1 MRNLIL
7 FMPPELVVF
16 MIIGAG
22 LAMIVGARS
31 LAATLLGIAMA
42 IIFLPVLLAPLFD
55 ALPGW
60 LLVILLIFFALGM
73 LRALF
78 EMTIG
83 KHSTDHMVG
92 ILAADVV
99 RAALLA
105 PFRLIGW
112 ALRALL
118 LRR

>member
-7 FMPPELVVF
+7 FMPTELVVF

-42 IIFLPVLLAPLFD
+42 IIFLPVLLGPLFD

-60 LLVILLIFFALGM
+60 LLVVLLFFFALAM

-78 EMTIG
+78 EITIG
-83 KHSTDHMVG
+83 KNSTDHMVG

-99 RAALLA
+99 RVALLA

-112 ALRALL
+112 VLRTL
-118 LRR
+118 LRRR

>member
-7 FMPPELVVF
+7 LIPQELVVF
-16 MIIGAG
+16 MIVGAG
-22 LAMIVGARS
+22 LAMIVGARR
-31 LAATLLGIAMA
+31 LAAGLLGAAMA

-60 LLVILLIFFALGM
+60 LLWGLIIFFSLAL

-78 EMTIG
+78 ELTIG
-83 KHSTDHMVG
+83 KNSTDHMVG

-99 RAALLA
+99 RTMLLA
-105 PFRLIGW
+105 PFRLLGW

-118 LRR
+118 RQR

>member
-7 FMPPELVVF
+7 FMPPELVIF

-31 LAATLLGIAMA
+31 LAATLLGAAMA
-42 IIFLPVLLAPLFD
+42 IIFLPAVLAPLFD
-55 ALPGW
+55 ALPAW
-60 LLVILLIFFALGM
+60 LLVLLLVFLVLGM

-78 EMTIG
+78 ELTIG

-105 PFRLIGW
+105 PFRLLGW
-112 ALRALL
+112 VLRAFLG
-118 LRR
+118 RQ

>member
-1 MRNLIL
+1 
-7 FMPPELVVF
+7 
-16 MIIGAG
+16 
-22 LAMIVGARS
+22 MIVGARS
-31 LAATLLGIAMA
+31 LAATLLGTAMA

-60 LLVILLIFFALGM
+60 LLVVLLVFFALGM

-92 ILAADVV
+92 TLAADVV
-99 RAALLA
+99 RTALLA
-105 PFRLIGW
+105 P
-112 ALRALL
+112 LRAIAWAIRTL
-118 LRR
+118 LRSLT